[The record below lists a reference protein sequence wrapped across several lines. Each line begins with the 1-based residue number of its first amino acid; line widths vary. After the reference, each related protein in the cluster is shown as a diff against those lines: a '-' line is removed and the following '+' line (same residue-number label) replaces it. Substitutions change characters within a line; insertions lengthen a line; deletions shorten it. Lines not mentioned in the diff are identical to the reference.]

1 MINETI
7 FMIRQNPMA
16 YQYLKYHSYWYKI
29 LLRDKNRLK
38 DMIEEMRQ
46 EYKLTTK
53 DKMEVIGERVNM
65 VRSLL
70 EVFG

>member
-7 FMIRQNPMA
+7 LKIKENPLL

-29 LLRDKNRLK
+29 LIRDNTKIN
-38 DMIEEMRQ
+38 EMVSMMKE
-46 EYKLTTK
+46 EYKITVK
-53 DKMEVIGERVNM
+53 DKIEVMSKKINM

-70 EVFG
+70 EVFR

>member
-7 FMIRQNPMA
+7 FQIRQNPLM

-29 LLRDKNRLK
+29 LLRDKTMLRQ
-38 DMIEEMRQ
+38 MINEMKE
-46 EYKLTTK
+46 EYKMTTK
-53 DKMEVIGERVNM
+53 DKIESIGKKVHM
-65 VRSLL
+65 IRSLL